1 MEIAYKIAILKAMTK
16 LFALAL
22 IASLGIATAAV
33 FAQEPSAHLLPAGT
47 TVRDKVTLVGKSVPL
62 PPGDFVMVAS
72 RTRDATRVKGEW
84 IRQRVQLVT
93 VYLAQVE
100 GNVLRAEVLATTVL
114 DPSFTYSKWEDEPC
128 RRTDT
133 LFRQDL
139 AGNPGYQQNCL
150 LVNHVPNV
158 YTREPEGIYAEAYT
172 WLQKHA
178 VNLPVGVIIQAT
190 ITRIEVG
197 EWLATVHRFNPAA
210 FGCDVGRNP
219 SWAASAWHPN
229 ALAGDAERAQFVKSV
244 VEWGKFVQAQVD
256 DEIRNRGARSRD
268 AAPPSPQLHR
278 CRPKAG

>member
-1 MEIAYKIAILKAMTK
+1 MTK
-16 LFALAL
+16 PCALAL
-22 IASLGIATAAV
+22 AASIGIAAAAAH
-33 FAQEPSAHLLPAGT
+33 AQEPSAHLLAAGT
-47 TVRDKVTLVGKSVPL
+47 AVRGKITLVGKTVPL
-62 PPGDFVMVAS
+62 PPGDFVIVAS
-72 RTRDATRVKGEW
+72 RTRDATHVKGQW

-93 VYLAQVE
+93 VYLAQIE

-139 AGNPGYQQNCL
+139 ARNAGYQQNCL
-150 LVNHVPNV
+150 LVNHVTNV
-158 YTREPEGIYAEAYT
+158 YTREPEGIYAEAYA
-172 WLQKHA
+172 WLQQRA
-178 VNLPVGVIIQAT
+178 VSLPVDVIIQASV
-190 ITRIEVG
+190 TRIEVG

-219 SWAASAWHPN
+219 SWATSAWHRS
-229 ALAGDAERAQFVKSV
+229 ALAKDAERAQFVNSV
-244 VEWGKFVQAQVD
+244 VEWGKVIQAQVD

-268 AAPPSPQLHR
+268 AAATSAQLHR